1 MLELLKNKLL
11 LFPAILCAG
20 FLPLMSCASGGSSR
34 EAAPQDV
41 LVSSPQKAPAAGA
54 FAPYVEELR
63 IPLWTELPPALTAK
77 ESPVMTINL
86 SLIDF
91 AALHAGGAGQLFND
105 TFYRGLS
112 VRDYVR
118 ELVRVQT
125 IEYQEMGEEAR
136 HNSSILNSASLNWEY
151 WESLEMPVNGPRLS
165 VIFRD
170 RSFYN
175 GGAHP
180 SSDRTYVVFDKGAAA
195 RVLLS
200 DIVREE
206 SKPALKE
213 LVNRE
218 LRAGKKI
225 GPSDS
230 LKKAR
235 FLVDEAELTENFFFT
250 PQGLGFHWDPYEIAP
265 YSEGYV
271 EAVVPFEEIMALL
284 SPGGQRLAGDLREK

>member
-1 MLELLKNKLL
+1 MLALFKNKFLS
-11 LFPAILCAG
+11 FPAILFAG
-20 FLPLMSCASGGSSR
+20 ILPVMSCASGGSPR
-34 EAAPQDV
+34 EAAPQDI
-41 LVSSPQKAPAAGA
+41 LKSSPRKAAAGA

-63 IPLWTELPPALTAK
+63 IPLWTELPPALAAK
-77 ESPVMTINL
+77 ESPVLTINL

-91 AALHAGGAGQLFND
+91 AASPAGSPERLFND
-105 TFYRGLS
+105 AFYRGLS
-112 VRDYVR
+112 VRDYAR

-125 IEYQEMGEEAR
+125 IEYQEMGKEAR
-136 HNSSILNSASLNWEY
+136 NNSSILNSASLNWEY
-151 WESLEMPVNGPRLS
+151 WESLEMPVNSPRLS

-180 SSDRTYVVFDKGAAA
+180 SSDRTYVVFDKGTAAQ
-195 RVLLS
+195 VLLS

-206 SKPALKE
+206 SKPALRE
-213 LVNRE
+213 LVNRK

-271 EAVVPFEEIMALL
+271 EAVVPFEEIMGLL
-284 SPGGQRLAGDLREK
+284 SPGGQRLAGELLEK